1 MRNENYYNVLN
12 TILDNS
18 QSLVLKNDFW
28 MITDS
33 QFIMENELKI
43 DIFCSVLSSY
53 QINIMVGAIKGSWYL
68 WLGVK
73 IVNFIHCDFVLIEG
87 NKM

>member
-1 MRNENYYNVLN
+1 MLLLFLLYYSDCCSNVMRNENYYNVLN

-43 DIFCSVLSSY
+43 DIECQIALFC
-53 QINIMVGAIKGSWYL
+53 QATK
-68 WLGVK
+68 
-73 IVNFIHCDFVLIEG
+73 
-87 NKM
+87 

>member
-1 MRNENYYNVLN
+1 
-12 TILDNS
+12 
-18 QSLVLKNDFW
+18 

-33 QFIMENELKI
+33 QFIMGKWIENWYRVSN
-43 DIFCSVLSSY
+43 CSVLSSY
-53 QINIMVGAIKGSWYL
+53 QINIMLGAIKGSWYL

>member
-43 DIFCSVLSSY
+43 DIECQIALFCQV
-53 QINIMVGAIKGSWYL
+53 IK
-68 WLGVK
+68 
-73 IVNFIHCDFVLIEG
+73 
-87 NKM
+87 